1 MKMNNNT
8 KRALSIALAAT
19 MFIMPMAQA
28 EPSTSTNQTTQDAQ
42 QGGAPAMPECTCE
55 NCTTTE
61 PHICTCNGQTMQTPP
76 EMPNGNG
83 QQDGQ
88 TPPEKPNGNNQQDG
102 QTPPEKPS
110 DNGQQ
115 QDGQTPPEMPTC
127 SCNSESAS
135 SDVTN
140 DDQDSDA
147 SDSETA
153 SDEAT
158 DETTKG
164 DTSSDA
170 TDSSK
175 SDSNKPSGSAP
186 SGNGGS
192 GGAPDGQGGPDGS
205 GFGGSGTVTNGTSA
219 TTIDEDTEISGET
232 YESSGDDENA
242 LRIDGATV
250 TLDGVTVEK
259 SGGESSN
266 TEDGDFYGQN
276 AAVLALNGATVTI
289 TGATITTD
297 AKNGNGVF
305 SYGEGTTV
313 NISDSTITTSQNNSG
328 GIQTTGGGTTNASN
342 LTVTTSGNSAAA
354 IRSDRGGGT
363 VNVDGGTYTTNGTGS
378 PAVYSTADITVSNA
392 TLTANN
398 SEAVVVE
405 GQNSVT
411 LVDCDATGNMSGTYN
426 GDADE
431 NIHNVMIYQ
440 SMSGDAEVGSSSF
453 SMSGGSLTAL
463 SGDMIYVTNTDCDIS
478 LSGVELALANDKLL
492 TIEGNSSSRGWGT
505 AGANGAN
512 VNFTADAQVLT
523 GDITVDTISTLNM
536 TMTGGTA
543 FTGTINVVENEAG
556 GTAVEDNVVLTI
568 DEGCTWTLTGDCT
581 LTSLTNNGTIEFN
594 GYTITLADGTVL
606 SE

>member
-1 MKMNNNT
+1 MKMNSNT
-8 KRALSIALAAT
+8 KRALAIALAAT

-28 EPSTSTNQTTQDAQ
+28 ESSTSTNQTTQGAQ

-61 PHICTCNGQTMQTPP
+61 PHICTCSGQTMQTPP

-88 TPPEKPNGNNQQDG
+88 TPPE
-102 QTPPEKPS
+102 
-110 DNGQQ
+110 
-115 QDGQTPPEMPTC
+115 MPTC
-127 SCNSESAS
+127 FCKSESAS
-135 SDVTN
+135 SDVTKSDN
-140 DDQDSDA
+140 QDSDA

-158 DETTKG
+158 DETTEG

-175 SDSNKPSGSAP
+175 SDSNKPSGKPGSGFRPDKPSGSAP
-186 SGNGGS
+186 SGNGGP
-192 GGAPDGQGGPDGS
+192 GGAPDGQGGPGGS
-205 GFGGSGTVTNGTSA
+205 GFGGSGTVTNGTSV
-219 TTIDEDTEISGET
+219 TTIDEDTEVSGKT

-405 GQNSVT
+405 GQNSVA

-440 SMSGDAEVGSSSF
+440 SMSGDAEVGRSSF
-453 SMSGGSLTAL
+453 SMTGGSLTSL

-478 LSGVELALANDKLL
+478 LSGVELTLANDKLL

-594 GYTITLADGTVL
+594 GCTITLADGTVL